1 MDAGLATLGASALSG
16 LFNLGGGMISSA
28 GQANANQ
35 MSMQFAQNQQQQQ
48 NAFNAHQ
55 AFLQRDAAASQAGI
69 SNQFTS
75 DMQSANREFT
85 NWQADKAM
93 DFSERMANTAY
104 QRAMVDMRKAGLN
117 PILAYQQGGGPSPQG
132 TAGSSSGGSGA
143 SASMSGASGSP
154 TSASIA
160 NEGEGIARG
169 ISGLVTSAVDTM
181 KTMEG
186 VDLMK
191 KQQEL
196 TGENTR
202 KVGYETKLMDAQHNR
217 TIADT
222 NVLKAEENNRME
234 MNKYIK
240 ANTARTM
247 MESGEIGQRIKNYE
261 KYGAP
266 QYPGTMERIL
276 RGLDSPNPTKLP
288 ESSWPF
294 N

>member
-1 MDAGLATLGASALSG
+1 MDMGLATIGASALSG
-16 LFNLGGGMISSA
+16 LLGLGGGMISSA

-55 AFLQRDAAASQAGI
+55 AFLQRDASAAQAGV
-69 SNQFTS
+69 SNAFTS
-75 DMQSANREFT
+75 DMQAANREFT

-93 DFSERMANTAY
+93 GFSREMANTAY

-132 TAGSSSGGSGA
+132 TAGAGGGGSAA

-169 ISGLVTSAVDTM
+169 ISGIVGSAVDAM
-181 KTMEG
+181 KTIEG
-186 VDLMK
+186 VELMK
-191 KQQEL
+191 KQQGL
-196 TGENTR
+196 TDENTR
-202 KVGYETKLMDAQHNR
+202 KVGYETKLMDAQQSR
-217 TIADT
+217 TLADT
-222 NVLKAEENNRME
+222 NVLKQEHANRVEME
-234 MNKYIK
+234 KYIK
-240 ANTARTM
+240 ANTAKSM
-247 MESGEIGQRIKNYE
+247 LEAGEIGQRIKNYE

-266 QYPGTMERIL
+266 QYPGTVERIM
-276 RGLDSPNPTKLP
+276 RGISDPPPMTLP
-288 ESSWPF
+288 EPMF
-294 N
+294 K